1 MKRCFNNQWSLSV
14 SGSELSKL
22 DLLESYLKTSSS
34 HMSTCQKTV
43 RGNIWFDTVSKYNNS
58 VIPILKFLS
67 CSKIFSISLFQVLT
81 FNKTNVQRKIPNKNN
96 WHTVYSKQNY
106 GDINSYETWR
116 IYKKTDYFSVKSCF
130 EHIIWDMINE
140 GGVPDKTGNEFFENF
155 KKALTYL
162 EIDCT
167 AIENL
172 NKSNVLQYDEKIFNL

>member
-1 MKRCFNNQWSLSV
+1 MYKEKFQTRIIDILSIQNKITETLIPMK
-14 SGSELSKL
+14 
-22 DLLESYLKTSSS
+22 LEEYTKE
-34 HMSTCQKTV
+34 Q
-43 RGNIWFDTVSKYNNS
+43 I
-58 VIPILKFLS
+58 I
-67 CSKIFSISLFQVLT
+67 
-81 FNKTNVQRKIPNKNN
+81 
-96 WHTVYSKQNY
+96 
-106 GDINSYETWR
+106 
-116 IYKKTDYFSVKSCF
+116 FSVKSCF

>member
-1 MKRCFNNQWSLSV
+1 MYKEKFQTRIIYILSIQNKITETLIPMK
-14 SGSELSKL
+14 
-22 DLLESYLKTSSS
+22 LEEYTKE
-34 HMSTCQKTV
+34 Q
-43 RGNIWFDTVSKYNNS
+43 I
-58 VIPILKFLS
+58 I
-67 CSKIFSISLFQVLT
+67 
-81 FNKTNVQRKIPNKNN
+81 
-96 WHTVYSKQNY
+96 
-106 GDINSYETWR
+106 
-116 IYKKTDYFSVKSCF
+116 FSVKSCF